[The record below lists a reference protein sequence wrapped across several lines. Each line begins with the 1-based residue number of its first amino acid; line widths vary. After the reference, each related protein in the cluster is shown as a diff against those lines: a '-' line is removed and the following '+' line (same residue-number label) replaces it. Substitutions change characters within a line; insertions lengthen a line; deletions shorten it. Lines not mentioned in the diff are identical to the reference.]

1 MKLNYHPAVQADF
14 NEALDDYDAAGEH
27 LADRF
32 ETEFFLAIAA
42 IKSAPRRFPFDVQ
55 STTFRRARRKIF
67 PFVILFRERVG
78 GVCVFVLKYEKR
90 HSRLGLRRR

>member
-14 NEALDDYDAAGEH
+14 NEALDYYDAAGEH

-42 IKSAPRRFPFDVQ
+42 IKSAPRRFPFYVQ
-55 STTFRRARRKIF
+55 STTFRRARLKNF
-67 PFVILFRERVG
+67 PFVILFRERVS
-78 GVCVFVLKYEKR
+78 GVRVFVLKHEKR
-90 HSRLGLRRR
+90 HPQLGLRRR